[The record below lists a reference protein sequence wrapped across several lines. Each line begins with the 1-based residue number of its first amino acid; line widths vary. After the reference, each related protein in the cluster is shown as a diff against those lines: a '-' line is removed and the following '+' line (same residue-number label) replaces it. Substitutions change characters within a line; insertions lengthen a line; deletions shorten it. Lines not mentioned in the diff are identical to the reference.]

1 MRLSN
6 KTVLVTGGANG
17 VGYAAAKLFVTQGA
31 RVALTGHDSVAL
43 RGINAELGD
52 SAMVLK
58 GDVRS
63 VEDMC
68 SVVAQVKD
76 RFGDLDAVFANAYHP
91 SASLMD
97 DGDQKVF
104 RENVDARVKG
114 TMVTLEAVLPRLRRG
129 SSFIMNTSFAEPAG
143 HEGAQITGA
152 AKTILRS
159 LAQTW
164 SFEFRQ
170 REIRFNAIA
179 TSTVGT
185 PAMARSGMADR
196 DLRNLRDEFAK
207 LLPTGSWGED
217 EDMAFAALYLASD
230 ASSCV
235 VGTELIADG

>member
-17 VGYAAAKLFVTQGA
+17 VGFAAAKLFVAEGA
-31 RVALTGHDSVAL
+31 RVALAGHDGMAL
-43 RGINAELGD
+43 RGIDTELGD

-63 VEDMC
+63 IEDMRL
-68 SVVAQVKD
+68 VVAQVED
-76 RFGDLDAVFANAYHP
+76 RFGDLDAVFANAFHP
-91 SASLMD
+91 SASSMD

-104 RENVDARVKG
+104 SEKVDTRVKG
-114 TMVTLEAVLPRLRRG
+114 TMVTLEAVLPHLRRG
-129 SSFIMNTSFAEPAG
+129 SSFIMNTSFAEPPG
-143 HEGAQITGA
+143 NEGALITGA
-152 AKTILRS
+152 ARTILRS

-179 TSTVGT
+179 TSTVDT
-185 PAMARSGMADR
+185 PATARSGMADR
-196 DLRNLRDEFAK
+196 DLGNLRNEFAK
-207 LLPTGSWGED
+207 LLPTGNWGED

-230 ASSCV
+230 ASSYV